1 MTMETGSHR
10 QAEVDWPRVDTAAA
24 DDDVV
29 VSRIKRGT
37 RKRLYE
43 HSEGELDRDMDK
55 MYKRDYW
62 EDPAYAPLLELSGL
76 LLARAEAVLC
86 FSDRAHRASD
96 DIVAEWRQERE
107 RRSRAADEP
116 EPARAA
122 AAGEGRLF
130 FCFWRSIV
138 DNLAALLR
146 YFLG

>member
-1 MTMETGSHR
+1 
-10 QAEVDWPRVDTAAA
+10 
-24 DDDVV
+24 V
-29 VSRIKRGT
+29 VSRIKEGT

-43 HSEGELDRDMDK
+43 HEHELDREMDK

-96 DIVAEWRQERE
+96 AIVAEWRQERE
-107 RRSRAADEP
+107 RRRRADEP
-116 EPARAA
+116 EPAGAASA
-122 AAGEGRLF
+122 AAGEGHLF